1 MAECNEVTQID
12 INLLVDTVG
21 SGGTQPTDILL
32 GEAVE
37 KWLFLPTGRTLCTAW
52 AIHTKD
58 ILKTLCVN
66 KVFVVS

>member
-21 SGGTQPTDILL
+21 SGGIQPTDILL

-37 KWLFLPTGRTLCTAW
+37 KWLTLCTAW